1 MAGTASLERLL
12 AESAS
17 DNGSA
22 AAPRAASRAWRSTR
36 PATSFY
42 ILLEGTVTGDDNV
55 SGIVGKNLRIDEFD
69 IKTRT
74 YTR

>member
-1 MAGTASLERLL
+1 MAI
-12 AESAS
+12 
-17 DNGSA
+17 N
-22 AAPRAASRAWRSTR
+22 
-36 PATSFY
+36 PAGDKLY